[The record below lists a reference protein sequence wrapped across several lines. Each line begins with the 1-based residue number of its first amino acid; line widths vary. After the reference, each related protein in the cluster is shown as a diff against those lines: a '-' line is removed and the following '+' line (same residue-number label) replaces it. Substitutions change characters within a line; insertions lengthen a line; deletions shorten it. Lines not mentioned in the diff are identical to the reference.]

1 MKGLTSSVDKTFAI
15 LEYFT
20 INNPTWGVTDLAKII
35 GTSKSTAYRFLSDME
50 KRGVLQQDVESGKYS
65 LGLKLFELGNR
76 VQIQSAF
83 VDITHPELLKVSK
96 VITETVHIA
105 VLRNNRVYYVDK
117 VESPHG
123 LTISTTIGTS
133 NAAYATSLGKV
144 LLAFTYHNLD
154 NLYSSNNFNHK
165 LEPFTVNTITNPIKL
180 IQELKEVRARTYSID
195 NQEFEMG
202 LICVAVPIFNN
213 KNEIVASISAA
224 GPSSR
229 FKEEELESYV
239 KTLKI
244 GADAIKERI
253 GDFKF
258 S

>member
-20 INNPTWGVTDLAKII
+20 INNPEWGVTDLAEVL

-50 KRGVLQQDVESGKYS
+50 KRGVLQQNIENGKYS

-83 VDITHPELLKVSK
+83 VDKTHPELVKVSK
-96 VITETVHIA
+96 SITETVHIA
-105 VLRNNRVYYVDK
+105 ILKSNRVYYVDK
-117 VESPHG
+117 VESPYG
-123 LTISTTIGTS
+123 LKISSQIGVS
-133 NAAYATSLGKV
+133 NPAYATSLGKV
-144 LLAFTYHNLD
+144 LLAFTYDNLD
-154 NLYSSNNFNHK
+154 NLFSDKNYNQK
-165 LEPFTVNTITNPIKL
+165 MEPFTANTITNPIKF
-180 IQELKEVRARTYSID
+180 IQELKSIRSKMYAID
-195 NQEFEMG
+195 NEEFEMG
-202 LICVAVPIFNN
+202 LICVAVPIFNK

-224 GPSSR
+224 GPSRR

-239 KTLKI
+239 ETLKI
-244 GADAIKERI
+244 GADAIKESI